1 MHFFFNSWRTKTVVE
16 QTLTAL
22 FVLFV
27 ATKAE
32 EEKAVFG
39 LQLEVFI
46 AFVLQVYLYAFIK
59 FTTTAFI
66 YTITH
71 YLKITKNV
79 SFHFSSQNS
88 QSCLVFLQK
97 FKYL

>member
-32 EEKAVFG
+32 EGKAVFG

-66 YTITH
+66 YTMGVDSIVRIRLLL
-71 YLKITKNV
+71 Y
-79 SFHFSSQNS
+79 
-88 QSCLVFLQK
+88 
-97 FKYL
+97 FKTLF